1 MQDKAK
7 PEMKKSDEPPKSR
20 KIKIHETYIPS
31 QERQTVENFTCFYC
45 ERKFKSKGVVRYHV
59 STHKICHEK
68 HEERK
73 KNHPNAKTCKED
85 QDLRDNFSYKCQYCQ
100 MGQPSEA
107 ALSTHITSF
116 NDINSVSI
124 FHNTLWTMHTP
135 SKLALSFVHTKI
147 VQYGF

>member
-1 MQDKAK
+1 M
-7 PEMKKSDEPPKSR
+7 
-20 KIKIHETYIPS
+20 
-31 QERQTVENFTCFYC
+31 
-45 ERKFKSKGVVRYHV
+45 RYHV

-107 ALSTHITSF
+107 ALATHITSF

-147 VQYGF
+147 VQYGQKRMDFRYMIYGLDKIPQDQQQQIGILLKHSYFAALHFRQVF

>member
-59 STHKICHEK
+59 TTHKIFHDK

-73 KNHPNAKTCKED
+73 KNHPGAKTCKED
-85 QDLRDNFSYKCQYCQ
+85 QEFRDKLKYKCQYCQ
-100 MGQPSEA
+100 MGQKTKGLLA
-107 ALSTHITSF
+107 THISMYHREEHREMKEK
-116 NDINSVSI
+116 N
-124 FHNTLWTMHTP
+124 
-135 SKLALSFVHTKI
+135 K
-147 VQYGF
+147 